1 MYKILYVNGSSNIGG
16 AEVSLFNL
24 VKRLDKK
31 QFTPIVAL
39 PSAGLLFDKL
49 KTLEINIET
58 LLLREFSR
66 KKIFAFLFS
75 TLKLAN
81 LIKKEKI
88 DLVHANSIYIAEQSY
103 FAAKLAGVPCICH
116 VRDLAPVLG
125 AGMLR
130 SAAFKNAKKIIAI
143 SEAVKKDLIEKL
155 YVPENKITRIYNGVD
170 TEEFSPD
177 ICPDKFR
184 GELNLGSKKLIGMVG
199 RFSPEKGQEI
209 FLRAAAEVLKVYG
222 DVKFVIVGDAKLG
235 SEKFKTEMAALSK
248 KLNLNDKVIFTGFRD
263 DLPQILRSLDILV
276 VPSRAEPFGRVIIE
290 AFACS
295 IPVIATDSGAAAE
308 IISKESGILIKPDNV
323 SELKQA
329 IIELLKNPEQSK
341 LMGRKGRDLV
351 LERFSIIKHVS
362 QIEELYREILHKDY
376 R

>member
-24 VKRLDKK
+24 VNKLDREHFAPVVAIPSGG
-31 QFTPIVAL
+31 QF
-39 PSAGLLFDKL
+39 FDKL
-49 KTLEINIET
+49 KKTGIDIKILS
-58 LLLREFSR
+58 LGEFSR
-66 KKIFAFLFS
+66 KKIFSFLFP
-75 TLKLAN
+75 TIKLTN
-81 LIKKEKI
+81 LIKKERI

-125 AGMLR
+125 AGVLR
-130 SAAFKNAKKIIAI
+130 LAAFKNTQKIIAI
-143 SEAVKKDLIEKL
+143 SEAVKKDLVEKL
-155 YVPENKITRIYNGVD
+155 HVPENKIIRIYNGVD

-184 GELNLGSKKLIGMVG
+184 SEFNLGSKKLIGMVG

-209 FLRAAAEVLKVYG
+209 FLRAAEEVLKVYN

-235 SEKFKTEMAALSK
+235 SEKFKTEMAALSA

-295 IPVIATDSGAAAE
+295 IPVIATNSGAAAE
-308 IISKESGILIKPDNV
+308 IISKKSGILVKPDNV
-323 SELKQA
+323 LELKQA
-329 IIELLKNPEQSK
+329 IVELLKNPEQSK
-341 LMGRKGRDLV
+341 LMGQQGRELV

-362 QIEELYREILHKDY
+362 EIEGLYRKILHRDY